1 MFKGEWFD
9 AEYFGHKPASN
20 PEEIKSNYGR
30 NYGGYNGGYAASAQ
44 FVDWVLGDYKTKKKK
59 LTVVEI
65 GCAQGHTVME
75 FRNRGHEAWGYD
87 ISPYILSTAL
97 PEAVP
102 FLSLH
107 DMLEDWGDE
116 QVPTADLVVSKDVL
130 EHMVNEEQLQE
141 VLIRLT
147 NTFTPKAQY
156 HVVNTG
162 QHLYQAYGGDMS
174 HGLQLPL
181 TRWQAIADDLKLDC
195 KFVFKET

>member
-20 PEEIKSNYGR
+20 PNEIKSNYGR

-44 FVDWVLGDYKTKKKK
+44 FADWVLQDYKTRKKS
-59 LTVVEI
+59 LVITEI
-65 GCAQGHTVME
+65 GCAQGHTVAE
-75 FRNRGHEAWGYD
+75 FIARGHQAYGYD
-87 ISPYILSTAL
+87 ISEYILSTAL
-97 PEAVP
+97 PEMKP
-102 FLSLH
+102 FISLH
-107 DMLEDWGDE
+107 DMLEDWDE
-116 QVPTADLVVSKDVL
+116 PVVQSDLVVSKDVL
-130 EHMVNEEQLQE
+130 EHMVSEEQLQE

-181 TRWQAIADDLKLDC
+181 TRWQTIADDLKLDC